1 MIDIDTFLTTI
12 QQDIPAI
19 EVISDPVALSDFA
32 VDGLLPRL
40 VVIPTNTREVEQAI
54 ALINQHGLTALTR
67 GGGSSMHLGAIPQ
80 TFDVL
85 LETRKL
91 FHLLEHE
98 APDLTCQTEAGITLA
113 NLQAQLANKGQWLPL
128 DPPDAAQAS
137 IGGIL
142 ATNASGP
149 KRLRYGTA
157 RDLVIG
163 LQVVQANGK
172 LTRSGG
178 RVVKNVA
185 GYDLNKLYIGSL
197 GTLGIIVEA
206 NFKLQPLPAH
216 ERTLLLTFSNSY
228 DIVQAVITIQSS
240 LLTPSAMELIDSG
253 AANDMSDFFG
263 LNLPG
268 NGYTLALNF
277 EGELTTLERQID
289 EARLIARTHGAL
301 LGDDL
306 EGEEQEKF
314 WGAIRGHLRGLVTC
328 KVAILVSQMAIYL
341 QKLGE
346 ICQRY
351 ELEAAVIAHA
361 GNGILYIELRP
372 GDATPRLIE
381 AINELRRQA
390 QKARG
395 SLVVERCP
403 VELKHRIDIWGQ
415 PGSNFRLMQ
424 RLKDEFDPKG
434 TFVKGRFVGG
444 L

>member
-1 MIDIDTFLTTI
+1 MTDTDIFLSDI
-12 QQDIPAI
+12 QQHIPAL
-19 EVISDPVALSDFA
+19 EVISEPAILSTYA

-40 VVIPTNTREVEQAI
+40 VVKPASAEEVGQAI
-54 ALINQHGLTALTR
+54 ALINQHGLTALAR
-67 GGGSSMHLGAIPQ
+67 GGGSRMQLGAIPSS
-80 TFDVL
+80 FDVL
-85 LETRKL
+85 IELRKL
-91 FHLLEHE
+91 SHLLEHE

-113 NLQAQLANKGQWLPL
+113 ELQTQLASKGQWLPL
-128 DPPDAAQAS
+128 DPPDPTQAS

-163 LQVVQANGK
+163 LQVVQANGQI
-172 LTRSGG
+172 TRSGG

-197 GTLGIIVEA
+197 GTLGVIVGV
-206 NFKLQPLPAH
+206 NFKLQPLPSY
-216 ERTLLLTFSNSY
+216 EKTLLLTFSNSQ
-228 DIVQAVITIQSS
+228 DIVQAIIAIQNS

-277 EGELTTLERQID
+277 EGELVAIERQID

-306 EGEEQEKF
+306 EGGEQENF
-314 WGAIRGHLRGLVTC
+314 WGAIRGHLLGTITC
-328 KVAILVSQMAIYL
+328 KVAILVSQMAVYL
-341 QKLGE
+341 QNLTE
-346 ICQRY
+346 ICQRN
-351 ELEAAVIAHA
+351 ELESTVIAHA

-381 AINELRRQA
+381 AITELRQQA

-403 VELKHRIDIWGQ
+403 VDLKHRIDIWGQ

-424 RLKDEFDPKG
+424 RLKEEFDPKG
-434 TFVKGRFVGG
+434 TFVRGRFVGG